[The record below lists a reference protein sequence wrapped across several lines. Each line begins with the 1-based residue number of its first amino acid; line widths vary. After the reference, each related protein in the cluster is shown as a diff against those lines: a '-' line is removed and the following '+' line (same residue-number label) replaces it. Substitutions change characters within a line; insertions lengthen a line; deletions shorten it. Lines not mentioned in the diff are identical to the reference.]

1 VYFREALPCL
11 SPEALV
17 LGFED
22 FCVPLLRLFCQVC
35 VLGHG
40 ELLLGFFF
48 VEKKKKKKKECIF
61 SLQWC
66 VVCGLRLL

>member
-1 VYFREALPCL
+1 MYFREALPCL

-22 FCVPLLRLFCQVC
+22 FCVRLLRLFCQVC
-35 VLGHG
+35 VLGQG
-40 ELLLGFFF
+40 ELLLGFFLW
-48 VEKKKKKKKECIF
+48 KKKEKKKECIF

-66 VVCGLRLL
+66 VVCGVWCVV